1 MPAKAIPTA
10 RSSFP
15 KPRFV
20 KVQDRGAKQ
29 NCVKFFEYWREIGG
43 TPDKP
48 NARAEL
54 IEVRI
59 YRHWPV
65 VNLKLA
71 EPTRRDTVWELITGA
86 CPFDPTK
93 YIQGFLERFNS
104 GEWHVCLNET
114 GVHGPIMECYFSA
127 IDLDRYPPKVDL
139 RTVLPSVEKNR
150 DYLRFLSMNN
160 IKTPWDNPQSG
171 EEGNDEMASSD
182 ALKVVADAL
191 VRTSEATVNATN
203 EAAEAKIEAAEM
215 RTAASERR
223 GPSAHDQAESAAI
236 GMVVSTTDKL
246 LDRITA
252 HAGQQYDPLQM
263 MEGAVKLMQQTSN
276 SDGTVRL
283 IIDVMKESSERQIK
297 TLEMQFEFLKT
308 TFEASQRNIAVAPQS
323 AGVVQSPV
331 DPFAAMASNVESI
344 TRIATALGFSRP
356 GGGGAAPAE
365 NPYQPPPEPSKGM
378 GQLIV
383 ENIVPILSI
392 VALAAN
398 ILYNMKAAP
407 GTGQNPEEALKKATS
422 DPMLAGL
429 AAQAAGG
436 MPGAAPPAAAHPAA
450 QPSGDPL
457 AAWQTFILQL
467 QKPFIAHF
475 FGQDYSGYTLAE
487 FVMSNGSGGPT
498 NDVGRENYIA
508 VRDQLGRAG
517 LDKLIRENFEIWSK
531 VQGSPQRY
539 DQFLSEFFGYD
550 EWARQSAE
558 TAA

>member
-1 MPAKAIPTA
+1 MPAKAIPSA
-10 RSSFP
+10 RSTFP
-15 KPRFV
+15 KPRFA
-20 KVQDRGAKQ
+20 KVQDKGAKQ

-48 NARAEL
+48 HARAEL

-65 VNLKLA
+65 VNLKLG
-71 EPTRRDTVWELITGA
+71 EPTRRDTVWEMITGA
-86 CPFDPTK
+86 CPFDPSK

-114 GVHGPIMECYFSA
+114 GVHGAIMECYFSA
-127 IDLDRYPPKVDL
+127 IDLDHYPPKVDL
-139 RTVLPSVEKNR
+139 TTVLTGVEKNR
-150 DYLRFLSMNN
+150 DYLRWLAVNN

-171 EEGNDEMASSD
+171 EEEDDMANSSD
-182 ALKVVADAL
+182 ALRVVSDAL
-191 VRTSEATVNATN
+191 VRTTEATVNATH
-203 EAAEAKIEAAEM
+203 EAADAKIEAAEA
-215 RTAASERR
+215 RTQASERR

-236 GMVVSTTDKL
+236 GLVVKTAEKMMDSVS
-246 LDRITA
+246 A

-263 MEGAVKLMQQTSN
+263 MKGAVELMQSTSN
-276 SDGTVRL
+276 SDGTVKL
-283 IIDVMKESSERQIK
+283 VIDMMKESNQRQLE
-297 TLEMQFEFLKT
+297 TLQMQFEFLKT
-308 TFEASQRNIAVAPQS
+308 TFEASQRNTAMAPMS
-323 AGVVQSPV
+323 AGMVQAPA
-331 DPFAAMASNVESI
+331 DPFAALASNVESL
-344 TRIATALGFSRP
+344 TRLATALGFSRP
-356 GGGGAAPAE
+356 GQNAAPAE
-365 NPYQPPPEPSKGM
+365 NVYQAPPEPPSKGM

-392 VALAAN
+392 MALAAN
-398 ILYNMKAAP
+398 ILYNMKAKDGAA
-407 GTGQNPEEALKKATS
+407 QSPEEALKKATS

-429 AAQAAGG
+429 AQQAAGG
-436 MPGAAPPAAAHPAA
+436 MPGAAPPAAHPAA

-498 NDVGRENYIA
+498 NEVGRENYVA

-539 DQFLSEFFGYD
+539 EQFMTEFFGYD
-550 EWARQSAE
+550 DWSRSQE
-558 TAA
+558 AAA